1 MTCSDTVVKSSPSMS
16 PSACSGDNDM
26 MLGATKPGEQGV
38 AVEVCHEVRRR
49 WPRPWRAT
57 RHA

>member
-26 MLGATKPGEQGV
+26 MLGATKPGEQCSCGGLS
-38 AVEVCHEVRRR
+38 
-49 WPRPWRAT
+49 
-57 RHA
+57 